1 MYTVASLGRLY
12 CMEQMFVAEIMK
24 EWAYFW
30 KFVEATAQDRPDL
43 EIFQYLI
50 A

>member
-1 MYTVASLGRLY
+1 MGRLY

-30 KFVEATAQDRPDL
+30 KFVEATAQDRPNL